1 MRKVRKYD
9 ICKDEATAIYDPGNL
24 SKLPWNAR
32 SALRHFSYTPRH
44 YGNAAISE
52 QI

>member
-1 MRKVRKYD
+1 MTFAKMRRPQFT
-9 ICKDEATAIYDPGNL
+9 IQEIYLNCRRT
-24 SKLPWNAR
+24 R